1 MITQENKDQLRFL
14 NRFNQSKAHN
24 VYSKK
29 NISGQTALSNLL
41 TIPNLVK
48 ILIDAI
54 GFSLFIIGVYFF
66 MYAIGGNFYA

>member
-48 ILIDAI
+48 ILIN
-54 GFSLFIIGVYFF
+54 SKPNYFTNSHTK
-66 MYAIGGNFYA
+66 YHN